1 MAVGRPIGSMVVSL
15 GLDSVKFTD
24 GLKSIQSQFRLAKS
38 EMRANLAE
46 LSSTGTAYEK
56 ASVQVEGLTKIM
68 DVNKRKIE
76 SLRETY
82 RKQVEA
88 HGEYSSSAMRT
99 ASKIN
104 DAVRIQENYR
114 RQLNDAKIAMNEAK
128 RGTDTYKD
136 SLELLKRTTK
146 ADIEMFNAQGKSV
159 KALKTEYRGLQQEI
173 NLNKKI
179 LADEKTKL
187 RELIETKGADAK
199 ETKLQKA
206 TVTELNSTIKQQ
218 RTELNNIRLS
228 MNEAKRGTD
237 SLRTSL
243 ETLQKTTTASITGLQ
258 AQGKTNEANLVKYRS
273 LKEEIQQYNRI
284 LDDEKAKLKELVNA
298 KGADA
303 RETQEQKVKI
313 AELNAK
319 IQQSQA
325 SYDSMNSKYKNMTTA
340 QAQAKD
346 SVHKLASSYKSMGD
360 SVKSAGQKLTGFST
374 IAGIGLAAG
383 LKTSISSLSE
393 FKNTLNE
400 IKNLAETGG
409 ESASEA
415 TRNVARIQ
423 KDATQYSNQYGVS
436 VNKIGDGYKELIK
449 RGYTTE
455 QALGAMKSEL
465 QASVASGDDF
475 QEVVSVSS
483 QVLDSFGMKVN
494 STSGMLKNTKLVTNE
509 IAYAADATS
518 TSFSDL
524 GIGMSYAGASAKT
537 AKVELSETAAAMGI
551 LSNNG
556 LEADKAG
563 TGLRDVLNHLTKGI
577 ANIDSKNS
585 VLAKLGIKK
594 EDLVDAKGNMKSLSD
609 VFEVINS
616 KVKGMKSP
624 EKAAI
629 FNSLFGTTGQQAG
642 IILANN
648 AKELDKLNK
657 KVKEAPKK
665 NYVGALSEK
674 NMKSAQNQMK
684 IFKQSA
690 TNMGMSL
697 AEVLLPPLSKVAASL
712 SKFFQWV
719 SQLPKPIKSTIA
731 GVTLLAIAIGPLL
744 VAVGSMITAIG
755 SIKELITG
763 LSIAKKIKEVISG
776 FSVVGM
782 LTNPITIGIA
792 AVVALGTAFV
802 VAYQKIKP
810 FRDFVNG
817 IGATVKKEFDKVK
830 KVAKD
835 IWTVLSSGNKSKNKA
850 QANMNLSKIFSHEQ
864 IVAINNFGKNL
875 RTAINGIKKTISGA
889 KTITKDIFNLFTSNT
904 GDKKSAKAFN
914 SLNNLLPKGSAQ
926 KIVSTINTIKMAFN
940 GLFALFKGNNAR
952 GENLLNRIFPK
963 SAVTYISTITK
974 IIRTDFNLMKSAI
987 VGVFKSIWSVISP
1000 IFNKIGGG
1008 FKSLI
1013 KGMSS
1018 YFNKYGKNIM
1028 QAFVNIFDFIL
1039 VKVVSKF
1046 TLILTAISVAMKS
1059 IQVVISAALDLV
1071 KNVFSS
1077 VWVSIEHIV
1086 KGVFEVIGGLLKVFA
1101 GIFTGNWQLLWS
1113 GVKDIFKG
1121 IWDSFKGIVGGVINA
1136 VIGILNTGIDGVDWL
1151 ITKFGVKK
1159 IGHIPPVKWAT
1170 GTTRYYPNGLPETQ
1184 LAMVNDGGKR
1194 EAIVYP
1200 NGQVGMFKGMNVTT
1214 ILPKGSH
1221 VINGDDTERLGLA
1234 NYPDMHYYA
1243 KGTISFSSI
1252 WNSVKSGASKL
1263 WDDVS
1268 DGVKLAKNIVAH
1280 PIEALES
1287 AFSGSLKIGKNVQFA
1302 IDTAKGLGSFIIKN
1316 IKNGIVKEIKK
1327 WIDSNEDEGDSNST
1341 SPKPTGSHKH
1351 WMEQAGIPKSWYE
1364 DLNWI
1369 INHESGWRVN
1379 ATNPGSGAY
1388 GIPQS
1393 LPGNKMASAGKDWR
1407 TNPITQL
1414 KWMHSYVKGRY
1425 GNASNAKHFWQTH
1438 NWYANG
1444 GFVTQE
1450 QIAHIAEG
1458 NRPEAIIPLT
1468 NRTRAMQ
1475 ILAQVRDKYGLSAG
1489 NVVLNGN
1496 EQSNND
1502 LSSLE
1507 RKFDTVISLLGQIAG
1522 LSIEQVNALKAMK
1535 PSQSFDKNKFY
1546 QQMYQDQTISDYM
1559 RM

>member
-15 GLDSVKFTD
+15 GLEATKFTD
-24 GLKSIQSQFRLAKS
+24 GLKSIQNQFRLAKS
-38 EMRANLAE
+38 EMRANIAE

-56 ASVQVEGLTKIM
+56 ASVKVDSLTKVM
-68 DVNKRKIE
+68 DVNQRKIE

-82 RKQVEA
+82 QNQVRTQ
-88 HGEYSSSAMRT
+88 GEYSNAAMRT

-104 DAVRIQENYR
+104 DAIRVQENYR
-114 RQLNDAKIAMNEAK
+114 RQLNDAKVA
-128 RGTDTYKD
+128 
-136 SLELLKRTTK
+136 
-146 ADIEMFNAQGKSV
+146 
-159 KALKTEYRGLQQEI
+159 
-173 NLNKKI
+173 
-179 LADEKTKL
+179 
-187 RELIETKGADAK
+187 
-199 ETKLQKA
+199 
-206 TVTELNSTIKQQ
+206 
-218 RTELNNIRLS
+218 

-237 SLRTSL
+237 SLRVSL

-303 RETQEQKVKI
+303 RETQEQKVKV

-325 SYDSMNSKYKNMTTA
+325 SYDGMSSKYKNMTTA

-374 IAGIGLAAG
+374 IAGLGLAAG

-400 IKNLAETGG
+400 IKNLAVTGG
-409 ESASEA
+409 ESVEEA
-415 TRNVARIQ
+415 TRNVSRIQ

-449 RGYTTE
+449 RGYTTN

-475 QEVVSVSS
+475 NDVVNVSS
-483 QVLDSFGMKVN
+483 QVLEAFGMKVN
-494 STSGMLKNTKLVTNE
+494 STSGMLKNTKTVTNE
-509 IAYAADATS
+509 LAYAADLTS
-518 TSFSDL
+518 TGFTDI
-524 GIGMSYAGASAKT
+524 GIGMSYVGSTAKT
-537 AKVELSETAAAMGI
+537 AKIELSETASAMGI

-563 TGLRDVLNHLTKGI
+563 TGLRQVINNLVTGVKD
-577 ANIDSKNS
+577 IDSKNS
-585 VLAKLGIKK
+585 VLGKLGLKK
-594 EDLVDAKGNMKSLSD
+594 KDLVDAQGNLKSLSAI
-609 VFEVINS
+609 FEAING
-616 KVKGMKSP
+616 KMKGKESP
-624 EKAAI
+624 EKASI
-629 FNSLFGTTGQQAG
+629 FKSLFGTTGQQAG
-642 IILANN
+642 IILSQHV
-648 AKELDKLNK
+648 KELDELNK
-657 KVKEAPKK
+657 KVREAPKK

-674 NMKSAQNQMK
+674 NLKSAQNQMK

-690 TNMGMSL
+690 ANMGMSL
-697 AEVLLPPLSKVAASL
+697 SEVLLPPLSKIAASL
-712 SKFFQWV
+712 SKFFQWIG
-719 SQLPKPIKSTIA
+719 QLPKPIKSTIA
-731 GVTLLAIAIGPLL
+731 GITLLAVAIGPLL

-755 SIKELITG
+755 SIKKAMDG
-763 LSIAKKIKEVISG
+763 VKIAS
-776 FSVVGM
+776 M
-782 LTNPITIGIA
+782 LTNPITISIA
-792 AVVALGTAFV
+792 AVVALGAAFTL
-802 VAYQKIKP
+802 AYNKIKP

-817 IGATVKKEFDKVK
+817 IGATVKKEFNKVK
-830 KVAKD
+830 NVAKD
-835 IWTVLSSGNKSKNKA
+835 IWTVLSSGDKSKNKA
-850 QANMNLSKIFSHEQ
+850 QANMNLSKIFSHDQLVE
-864 IVAINNFGKNL
+864 INQFGENL
-875 RTAINGIKKTISGA
+875 RTTINGIKKTISGA

-904 GDKKSAKAFN
+904 GDKKSAKAFD

-926 KIVSTINTIKMAFN
+926 KIVATVNTIKMAFN

-974 IIRTDFNLMKSAI
+974 IIRADFNLMKSAI
-987 VGVFKSIWSVISP
+987 VGVFKSMWSVISP

-1008 FKSLI
+1008 FKTLI

-1018 YFNKYGKNIM
+1018 YFNKYGKSIM
-1028 QAFVNIFDFIL
+1028 KAFVNIFDFIL

-1077 VWVSIEHIV
+1077 VWISIEHIF

-1101 GIFTGNWQLLWS
+1101 GLFTGNWQLLWS

-1121 IWDSFKGIVGGVINA
+1121 IWDSFKGIVGGVINT

-1159 IGHIPPVKWAT
+1159 IGHIPTVKWAT

-1243 KGTISFSSI
+1243 KGTISFGSI
-1252 WNSVKSGASKL
+1252 WNGIKSGASKL

-1268 DGVKLAKNIVAH
+1268 DGIKLAKNIVSH

-1287 AFSGSLKIGKNVQFA
+1287 AFSSSLKIGKSVQFA

-1327 WIDSNEDEGDSNST
+1327 WIGSNEDEGDSNST

-1388 GIPQS
+1388 GLPQS
-1393 LPGNKMASAGKDWR
+1393 LPGNKMASAGKDWK

-1414 KWMHSYVKGRY
+1414 KWMYSYVKGRY

-1522 LSIEQVNALKAMK
+1522 LSVEQVNALKAMK

>member
-15 GLDSVKFTD
+15 GLEAAKFTD
-24 GLKSIQSQFRLAKS
+24 GLKSIQNQFRLAKS
-38 EMRANLAE
+38 EMRANMAE

-56 ASVQVEGLTKIM
+56 ASAKVDSLTKVM
-68 DVNKRKIE
+68 DVNQRKIE

-82 RKQVEA
+82 QQQVKTQ
-88 HGEYSSSAMRT
+88 GEYSNAAMRT

-104 DAVRIQENYR
+104 DAIRVQENYR
-114 RQLNDAKIAMNEAK
+114 RQLNDAKVA
-128 RGTDTYKD
+128 
-136 SLELLKRTTK
+136 
-146 ADIEMFNAQGKSV
+146 
-159 KALKTEYRGLQQEI
+159 
-173 NLNKKI
+173 
-179 LADEKTKL
+179 
-187 RELIETKGADAK
+187 
-199 ETKLQKA
+199 
-206 TVTELNSTIKQQ
+206 
-218 RTELNNIRLS
+218 

-303 RETQEQKVKI
+303 RETQEQKVKV
-313 AELNAK
+313 AELNSK

-346 SVHKLASSYKSMGD
+346 STQKLANQYKSVGN
-360 SVKSAGQKLTGFST
+360 SIKGAGQKLTGFST
-374 IAGIGLAAG
+374 IAGLGLAAG

-483 QVLDSFGMKVN
+483 QVLDSFEMKVN
-494 STSGMLKNTKLVTNE
+494 STSGMMKNTKLVTNE

-524 GIGMSYAGASAKT
+524 GVGMSYAGASAKT

-594 EDLVDAKGNMKSLSD
+594 EDLVDAQGNMRSLSD

-674 NMKSAQNQMK
+674 NLKSAQNQMK

-690 TNMGMSL
+690 ANMGMSL

-719 SQLPKPIKSTIA
+719 AQLPKPIKSTIV
-731 GVTLLAIAIGPLL
+731 GVTLLAVAIGPLL
-744 VAVGSMITAIG
+744 VALGSMITAIG
-755 SIKELITG
+755 SIKELMTG
-763 LSIAKKIKEVISG
+763 LSIAKKIKKAMSG
-776 FSVVGM
+776 FSIVGM

-830 KVAKD
+830 NVAKD

-864 IVAINNFGKNL
+864 IVAIKNFGKNL

-889 KTITKDIFNLFTSNT
+889 KTITKDIFNLFTSST

-963 SAVTYISTITK
+963 SAVAYISTITK

-1077 VWVSIEHIV
+1077 VWISIENV
-1086 KGVFEVIGGLLKVFA
+1086 LKNVFQIIGGLLEIFA
-1101 GIFTGNWQLLWS
+1101 GIFTGNWKLFWQ
-1113 GVKDIFKG
+1113 GVKDTFFG
-1121 IWDSFKGIVGGVINA
+1121 IIKTFVSAFGGVINTI
-1136 VIGILNTGIDGVDWL
+1136 IGIANTGIDGINWL

-1159 IGHIPPVKWAT
+1159 IGHIPSVKWAT

-1243 KGTISFSSI
+1243 KGTISFGSI
-1252 WNSVKSGASKL
+1252 WNGIKSGASKL

-1268 DGVKLAKNIVAH
+1268 DGVKLAKNIVSH

-1287 AFSGSLKIGKNVQFA
+1287 AFSGSLKIGKSVQFA
-1302 IDTAKGLGSFIIKN
+1302 INTAKGLGSFIIKN

-1414 KWMHSYVKGRY
+1414 KWMYSYVKGRY

-1489 NVVLNGN
+1489 NVVLSGGKQDNT
-1496 EQSNND
+1496 D

-1522 LSIEQVNALKAMK
+1522 LSAEQVNALKAMK
-1535 PSQSFDKNKFY
+1535 PSQNFDKNKFY
-1546 QQMYQDQTISDYM
+1546 QDMFRDQTISNYM
-1559 RM
+1559 NM

>member
-15 GLDSVKFTD
+15 GLEAAKFTD
-24 GLKSIQSQFRLAKS
+24 GLKSIQNQFRLAKS
-38 EMRANLAE
+38 EMRANMAE

-56 ASVQVEGLTKIM
+56 ASAKVDSLTKVM
-68 DVNKRKIE
+68 DVNQRKIE

-82 RKQVEA
+82 QQQVKTQ
-88 HGEYSSSAMRT
+88 GEYSNAAMRT

-104 DAVRIQENYR
+104 DAIRVQENYR
-114 RQLNDAKIAMNEAK
+114 RQLNDAKVA
-128 RGTDTYKD
+128 
-136 SLELLKRTTK
+136 
-146 ADIEMFNAQGKSV
+146 
-159 KALKTEYRGLQQEI
+159 
-173 NLNKKI
+173 
-179 LADEKTKL
+179 
-187 RELIETKGADAK
+187 
-199 ETKLQKA
+199 
-206 TVTELNSTIKQQ
+206 
-218 RTELNNIRLS
+218 

-243 ETLQKTTTASITGLQ
+243 ETLQKTTTANITGLQ

-284 LDDEKAKLKELVNA
+284 LDDEKAKLKELVNV

-303 RETQEQKVKI
+303 RETQEQKVKV

-325 SYDSMNSKYKNMTTA
+325 SYDSMNSKYKNMTTS
-340 QAQAKD
+340 QAVAKD
-346 SVHKLASSYKSMGD
+346 SAEKLANQYKSVGN
-360 SVKSAGQKLTGFST
+360 SVKDAGQKLTGFST
-374 IAGIGLAAG
+374 IAGLGLAAG

-400 IKNLAETGG
+400 IKNLAVTGG
-409 ESASEA
+409 ESVEEA
-415 TRNVARIQ
+415 TRNVSRIQ

-449 RGYTTE
+449 RGYTTN

-475 QEVVSVSS
+475 NDVVNVSS
-483 QVLDSFGMKVN
+483 QVLEAFGMKVN
-494 STSGMLKNTKLVTNE
+494 STSGMLKNTKTVTNE
-509 IAYAADATS
+509 LAYAADLTS
-518 TSFSDL
+518 TGFTDI
-524 GIGMSYAGASAKT
+524 GIGMSYVGSTAKT
-537 AKVELSETAAAMGI
+537 AKIELSETASAMGI

-563 TGLRDVLNHLTKGI
+563 TGLRQVINNLVTGVK
-577 ANIDSKNS
+577 NIDSKNS
-585 VLAKLGIKK
+585 VLGKLGLKK
-594 EDLVDAKGNMKSLSD
+594 EDLVDAQGNMKSLSAI
-609 VFEVINS
+609 FEAINS
-616 KVKGMKSP
+616 KMKGKESP
-624 EKAAI
+624 EKASI
-629 FNSLFGTTGQQAG
+629 FKSLFGTTGQQAG
-642 IILANN
+642 IILSQHV
-648 AKELDKLNK
+648 KELDELNK
-657 KVKEAPKK
+657 KVKEAPKN
-665 NYVGALSEK
+665 NYVGALSAK
-674 NMKSAQNQMK
+674 NLQSAQNQMK

-719 SQLPKPIKSTIA
+719 AQLPKPIKSTIV
-731 GVTLLAIAIGPLL
+731 GVTLFAVAIGPLL
-744 VAVGSMITAIG
+744 VALGSMITAIG
-755 SIKELITG
+755 TIKKVMTG
-763 LSIAKKIKEVISG
+763 LSIVRKIKDIANSFKLLTILNPTTLGIGAVI
-776 FSVVGM
+776 
-782 LTNPITIGIA
+782 
-792 AVVALGTAFV
+792 ALGAAFV
-802 VAYQKIKP
+802 LAYQKIKP
-810 FRDFVNG
+810 FREFING
-817 IGATVKKEFDKVK
+817 IGKGIIKSLKPVISMVGTIGNSLKKLFNAMKSYFSENGLSFLQAFANVFKV
-830 KVAKD
+830 VA
-835 IWTVLSSGNKSKNKA
+835 ISIGASMSGIIVTIRVALNLIKN
-850 QANMNLSKIFSHEQ
+850 IFSTTWGSIEQ
-864 IVAINNFGKNL
+864 IVG
-875 RTAINGIKKTISGA
+875 
-889 KTITKDIFNLFTSNT
+889 
-904 GDKKSAKAFN
+904 
-914 SLNNLLPKGSAQ
+914 
-926 KIVSTINTIKMAFN
+926 
-940 GLFALFKGNNAR
+940 
-952 GENLLNRIFPK
+952 
-963 SAVTYISTITK
+963 
-974 IIRTDFNLMKSAI
+974 
-987 VGVFKSIWSVISP
+987 GVF
-1000 IFNKIGGG
+1000 
-1008 FKSLI
+1008 
-1013 KGMSS
+1013 
-1018 YFNKYGKNIM
+1018 
-1028 QAFVNIFDFIL
+1028 
-1039 VKVVSKF
+1039 
-1046 TLILTAISVAMKS
+1046 TA
-1059 IQVVISAALDLV
+1059 
-1071 KNVFSS
+1071 
-1077 VWVSIEHIV
+1077 
-1086 KGVFEVIGGLLKVFA
+1086 IGGLLKVFA
-1101 GIFTGNWQLLWS
+1101 GLFTGNWQLLWS
-1113 GVKDIFKG
+1113 GVKDIFSG
-1121 IWDSFKGIVGGVINA
+1121 IWDSFKGIVGGVIN
-1136 VIGILNTGIDGVDWL
+1136 VIIGIVNSGIDGINWL
-1151 ITKFGVKK
+1151 LDKFGAKQVRKLS
-1159 IGHIPPVKWAT
+1159 PVKWAT

-1243 KGTISFSSI
+1243 KGTISFGSI
-1252 WNSVKSGASKL
+1252 WNGIKSGASKL

-1280 PIEALES
+1280 PIKALES
-1287 AFSGSLKIGKNVQFA
+1287 AFSGSLKIGKSVQFA

-1414 KWMHSYVKGRY
+1414 KWMYSYVKGRY

-1489 NVVLNGN
+1489 NVVLSGDKQDNT
-1496 EQSNND
+1496 D

-1522 LSIEQVNALKAMK
+1522 LSAEQVNALKAMK
-1535 PSQSFDKNKFY
+1535 PSPNFDKKKFY
-1546 QQMYQDQTISDYM
+1546 QDMFRDQTISNYM
-1559 RM
+1559 NM

>member
-1 MAVGRPIGSMVVSL
+1 MAVGRPLGSMVVSL

-24 GLKSIQSQFRLAKS
+24 GLKSIQNQFRLAKS
-38 EMRANLAE
+38 EMRANMAE

-56 ASVQVEGLTKIM
+56 ASAKVEGLTKIM

-82 RKQVEA
+82 QKQVEM
-88 HGEYSSSAMRT
+88 HGEYSTSAMRT

-104 DAVRIQENYR
+104 DAIRIQENYR
-114 RQLNDAKIAMNEAK
+114 RQLNDAKVA
-128 RGTDTYKD
+128 
-136 SLELLKRTTK
+136 
-146 ADIEMFNAQGKSV
+146 
-159 KALKTEYRGLQQEI
+159 
-173 NLNKKI
+173 
-179 LADEKTKL
+179 
-187 RELIETKGADAK
+187 
-199 ETKLQKA
+199 
-206 TVTELNSTIKQQ
+206 
-218 RTELNNIRLS
+218 

-303 RETQEQKVKI
+303 RETQEQKVKV

-325 SYDSMNSKYKNMTTA
+325 EY
-340 QAQAKD
+340 
-346 SVHKLASSYKSMGD
+346 
-360 SVKSAGQKLTGFST
+360 
-374 IAGIGLAAG
+374 
-383 LKTSISSLSE
+383 
-393 FKNTLNE
+393 
-400 IKNLAETGG
+400 
-409 ESASEA
+409 
-415 TRNVARIQ
+415 
-423 KDATQYSNQYGVS
+423 
-436 VNKIGDGYKELIK
+436 
-449 RGYTTE
+449 
-455 QALGAMKSEL
+455 
-465 QASVASGDDF
+465 
-475 QEVVSVSS
+475 
-483 QVLDSFGMKVN
+483 
-494 STSGMLKNTKLVTNE
+494 
-509 IAYAADATS
+509 
-518 TSFSDL
+518 
-524 GIGMSYAGASAKT
+524 
-537 AKVELSETAAAMGI
+537 
-551 LSNNG
+551 
-556 LEADKAG
+556 
-563 TGLRDVLNHLTKGI
+563 
-577 ANIDSKNS
+577 
-585 VLAKLGIKK
+585 
-594 EDLVDAKGNMKSLSD
+594 
-609 VFEVINS
+609 
-616 KVKGMKSP
+616 
-624 EKAAI
+624 
-629 FNSLFGTTGQQAG
+629 
-642 IILANN
+642 
-648 AKELDKLNK
+648 DKLNK
-657 KVKEAPKK
+657 TYK
-665 NYVGALSEK
+665 NVSTSGAILRDHMDKLKQSMQSIGRNMTQYITVPVVGAFTMSA
-674 NMKSAQNQMK
+674 KSAMDFEYQLQDIRKEVEAQSGSLKETDKIMKEMSSDVLKWSKQYGVGTKEINEGLFTLISNGYSARVALGMMPELLKTMTANGDKTGKTIELTSSLMEQFGLNTGSTNSQIRSGNSLMNQMTEITHK
-684 IFKQSA
+684 TALNLDDLGTISA
-690 TNMGMSL
+690 NAGAALHGMHINTADFL
-697 AEVLLPPLSKVAASL
+697 TVAGKLRSAGIDAS
-712 SKFFQWV
+712 S
-719 SQLPKPIKSTIA
+719 
-731 GVTLLAIAIGPLL
+731 
-744 VAVGSMITAIG
+744 VG
-755 SIKELITG
+755 TG
-763 LSIAKKIKEVISG
+763 LSSMLTRIATGTGAAAADLKKYNIAVYDSHHNMRSMLDIVGDMKKAYSGMNDEERQKFLYDVMGQENMKVGSTLMNAHISDYRKLSKEVSNSNG
-776 FSVVGM
+776 VVDKYNKTMRNTSEFSVQEFKSSLNSLSISLGQKLLPT
-782 LTNPITIGIA
+782 LTPVIKGLTSMVNRFAKLPSPVKNSILVLTGLAAILGPMTIGIA
-792 AVVALGTAFV
+792 ALITSIGKIKSVMTGLSIVKKIKDIANSFKLLTILNPTTLGIGAVIALGAAFV
-802 VAYQKIKP
+802 LAYKKIKP
-810 FRDFVNG
+810 FREFING
-817 IGATVKKEFDKVK
+817 IGRGIIKSLKPVINMVGTIGNSFKKLYN
-830 KVAKD
+830 AM
-835 IWTVLSSGNKSKNKA
+835 KNY
-850 QANMNLSKIFSHEQ
+850 FSE
-864 IVAINNFGKNL
+864 
-875 RTAINGIKKTISGA
+875 
-889 KTITKDIFNLFTSNT
+889 
-904 GDKKSAKAFN
+904 
-914 SLNNLLPKGSAQ
+914 
-926 KIVSTINTIKMAFN
+926 N
-940 GLFALFKGNNAR
+940 GLSFLQAFAN
-952 GENLLNRIFPK
+952 
-963 SAVTYISTITK
+963 
-974 IIRTDFNLMKSAI
+974 
-987 VGVFKSIWSVISP
+987 VFKVVAVVI
-1000 IFNKIGGG
+1000 
-1008 FKSLI
+1008 
-1013 KGMSS
+1013 
-1018 YFNKYGKNIM
+1018 
-1028 QAFVNIFDFIL
+1028 A
-1039 VKVVSKF
+1039 
-1046 TLILTAISVAMKS
+1046 VAMRDIILK
-1059 IQVVISAALDLV
+1059 VTVALTLV
-1071 KNVFSS
+1071 KNIFSTT
-1077 VWVSIEHIV
+1077 WGSIEQLV
-1086 KGVFEVIGGLLKVFA
+1086 GGVFEVIGGLLKVFA
-1101 GIFTGNWQLLWS
+1101 GLFTGNWQLLWS
-1113 GVKDIFKG
+1113 GVKDIFSG
-1121 IWDSFKGIVGGVINA
+1121 IWNSFKGIVGGVINII
-1136 VIGILNTGIDGVDWL
+1136 IGIVNSGIDGINWL
-1151 ITKFGVKK
+1151 LDKFGAKQVKK
-1159 IGHIPPVKWAT
+1159 LSPVKWAT

-1243 KGTISFSSI
+1243 KGTISFGSI
-1252 WNSVKSGASKL
+1252 WNGIKSGASKL

-1287 AFSGSLKIGKNVQFA
+1287 AFSGSLKIGKSVQFA

-1388 GIPQS
+1388 GLPQS

-1414 KWMHSYVKGRY
+1414 KWMYSYVKGRY

-1546 QQMYQDQTISDYM
+1546 QQMYKDQTISNYM
-1559 RM
+1559 NM

>member
-15 GLDSVKFTD
+15 GLEAAKFTD
-24 GLKSIQSQFRLAKS
+24 GLKSIQNQFRLAKS

-56 ASVQVEGLTKIM
+56 ASAKVDSLTKVM
-68 DVNKRKIE
+68 DVNQRKIE

-82 RKQVEA
+82 QQQVKTQ
-88 HGEYSSSAMRT
+88 GEYSNAAMRT

-104 DAVRIQENYR
+104 DAIRVQENYR
-114 RQLNDAKIAMNEAK
+114 RQLNDAKVA
-128 RGTDTYKD
+128 
-136 SLELLKRTTK
+136 
-146 ADIEMFNAQGKSV
+146 
-159 KALKTEYRGLQQEI
+159 
-173 NLNKKI
+173 
-179 LADEKTKL
+179 
-187 RELIETKGADAK
+187 
-199 ETKLQKA
+199 
-206 TVTELNSTIKQQ
+206 
-218 RTELNNIRLS
+218 

-284 LDDEKAKLKELVNA
+284 LDDEKAKLKELVNT

-303 RETQEQKVKI
+303 RETQEQKVKV

-325 SYDSMNSKYKNMTTA
+325 SYDSMNSKYKNMSTA

-346 SVHKLASSYKSMGD
+346 SVNKLASSYKSMGN

-374 IAGIGLAAG
+374 VVGIGLVAG

-436 VNKIGDGYKELIK
+436 VNKISDGYKELIK

-494 STSGMLKNTKLVTNE
+494 STSGMMKNTKLVTNE

-697 AEVLLPPLSKVAASL
+697 AEVLLPPLSKVAAAL

-719 SQLPKPIKSTIA
+719 AQLPKPIKSTIV
-731 GVTLLAIAIGPLL
+731 GVTLFAVAIGPLL
-744 VAVGSMITAIG
+744 VALGSMITAIG
-755 SIKELITG
+755 TIKKVMTG
-763 LSIAKKIKEVISG
+763 LSIVKKIKDIANSFKLLTILNPTTLGIGAVI
-776 FSVVGM
+776 
-782 LTNPITIGIA
+782 
-792 AVVALGTAFV
+792 ALGTAFV
-802 VAYQKIKP
+802 LAYQKIKP
-810 FRDFVNG
+810 FREFING
-817 IGATVKKEFDKVK
+817 IGKGIIKSLKPVISMVGTIGNSLKKLFNAMKSYFSENGLSFLKAFANVFKV
-830 KVAKD
+830 VA
-835 IWTVLSSGNKSKNKA
+835 ISIGASMSGIIVTIRVALNLIKN
-850 QANMNLSKIFSHEQ
+850 IFSTTWGSIEQ
-864 IVAINNFGKNL
+864 IVG
-875 RTAINGIKKTISGA
+875 
-889 KTITKDIFNLFTSNT
+889 
-904 GDKKSAKAFN
+904 
-914 SLNNLLPKGSAQ
+914 
-926 KIVSTINTIKMAFN
+926 
-940 GLFALFKGNNAR
+940 
-952 GENLLNRIFPK
+952 
-963 SAVTYISTITK
+963 
-974 IIRTDFNLMKSAI
+974 
-987 VGVFKSIWSVISP
+987 GVF
-1000 IFNKIGGG
+1000 
-1008 FKSLI
+1008 
-1013 KGMSS
+1013 
-1018 YFNKYGKNIM
+1018 
-1028 QAFVNIFDFIL
+1028 
-1039 VKVVSKF
+1039 
-1046 TLILTAISVAMKS
+1046 TA
-1059 IQVVISAALDLV
+1059 
-1071 KNVFSS
+1071 
-1077 VWVSIEHIV
+1077 
-1086 KGVFEVIGGLLKVFA
+1086 IGGLLKVFA
-1101 GIFTGNWQLLWS
+1101 GLFTGNWQLLWS
-1113 GVKDIFKG
+1113 GVKDIFSG
-1121 IWDSFKGIVGGVINA
+1121 IWNSFKGIVGGVIN
-1136 VIGILNTGIDGVDWL
+1136 VIIGIVNSGIDGINWL
-1151 ITKFGVKK
+1151 LDKFGAKQVKK
-1159 IGHIPPVKWAT
+1159 LSPVKWAT

-1243 KGTISFSSI
+1243 KGTISFGSI
-1252 WNSVKSGASKL
+1252 WNGIKSGASKL

-1268 DGVKLAKNIVAH
+1268 DGVKLAKNIVSH

-1287 AFSGSLKIGKNVQFA
+1287 AFSGSLKIGKSVQFA

-1388 GIPQS
+1388 GLPQS

-1414 KWMHSYVKGRY
+1414 KWMYSYVKGRY
-1425 GNASNAKHFWQTH
+1425 GNAANAKHFWQTH

-1489 NVVLNGN
+1489 NVVLSGGKQDNT
-1496 EQSNND
+1496 D

-1522 LSIEQVNALKAMK
+1522 LSAEQVNTLKAMK
-1535 PSQSFDKNKFY
+1535 PSQNFDKNKFY
-1546 QQMYQDQTISDYM
+1546 QDMFRDQTISNYM
-1559 RM
+1559 NM

>member
-15 GLDSVKFTD
+15 GLEAAKFTD
-24 GLKSIQSQFRLAKS
+24 GLKSIQNQFRLAKS
-38 EMRANLAE
+38 EMRANIAE

-56 ASVQVEGLTKIM
+56 ASVKVDSLTEVM

-82 RKQVEA
+82 QNQVRTQ
-88 HGEYSSSAMRT
+88 GEYSNAAMRT

-104 DAVRIQENYR
+104 DAIRVQENYR
-114 RQLNDAKIAMNEAK
+114 RQLNDAKVA
-128 RGTDTYKD
+128 
-136 SLELLKRTTK
+136 
-146 ADIEMFNAQGKSV
+146 
-159 KALKTEYRGLQQEI
+159 
-173 NLNKKI
+173 
-179 LADEKTKL
+179 
-187 RELIETKGADAK
+187 
-199 ETKLQKA
+199 
-206 TVTELNSTIKQQ
+206 
-218 RTELNNIRLS
+218 

-237 SLRTSL
+237 SLRVSL

-284 LDDEKAKLKELVNA
+284 LDDEKAKLKELINA

-303 RETQEQKVKI
+303 RETQEQKVKV

-319 IQQSQA
+319 IQQSQ
-325 SYDSMNSKYKNMTTA
+325 
-340 QAQAKD
+340 
-346 SVHKLASSYKSMGD
+346 
-360 SVKSAGQKLTGFST
+360 
-374 IAGIGLAAG
+374 
-383 LKTSISSLSE
+383 
-393 FKNTLNE
+393 
-400 IKNLAETGG
+400 
-409 ESASEA
+409 
-415 TRNVARIQ
+415 
-423 KDATQYSNQYGVS
+423 
-436 VNKIGDGYKELIK
+436 
-449 RGYTTE
+449 
-455 QALGAMKSEL
+455 
-465 QASVASGDDF
+465 
-475 QEVVSVSS
+475 
-483 QVLDSFGMKVN
+483 
-494 STSGMLKNTKLVTNE
+494 
-509 IAYAADATS
+509 
-518 TSFSDL
+518 
-524 GIGMSYAGASAKT
+524 
-537 AKVELSETAAAMGI
+537 VEY
-551 LSNNG
+551 
-556 LEADKAG
+556 
-563 TGLRDVLNHLTKGI
+563 
-577 ANIDSKNS
+577 
-585 VLAKLGIKK
+585 
-594 EDLVDAKGNMKSLSD
+594 
-609 VFEVINS
+609 
-616 KVKGMKSP
+616 
-624 EKAAI
+624 
-629 FNSLFGTTGQQAG
+629 
-642 IILANN
+642 
-648 AKELDKLNK
+648 DKLNK
-657 KVKEAPKK
+657 TYK
-665 NYVGALSEK
+665 NVSTSGAILRDHMDKLKQSMQSIGRNMTQYITVPVVGAFTMSAKSAMDFEYQLQDIRKEVEAQSGSLKETDKIMKEMSSDVLKWSKQYGVGTKEINEGLFTLISNGYSARVALGMMPELLKTMTANGDKTGKTIELTSSLMEQFGLNTGSTNSQIRSGNSLMNQMTEITHKTALNLDDLGTISANAGAALHGMHINTADFLTVAGKLRSAGIDASSVGTGLSSMLTRITTGTGAAAADLKKYNIAVYDSHHNMRSMLDIVGDMKKAYSGMNDEERQK
-674 NMKSAQNQMK
+674 FLYDVMGQENMKVGSTLMNAHISDYRKLSKEVSNSNGVVDKYNKTMRNTSEFSVQE
-684 IFKQSA
+684 FKS
-690 TNMGMSL
+690 SL
-697 AEVLLPPLSKVAASL
+697 NSLSISLGQKLLPTLTPVIKGLTSMVNRFAKLPSPVKNSILVLTGLAAIL
-712 SKFFQWV
+712 G
-719 SQLPKPIKSTIA
+719 PMTI
-731 GVTLLAIAIGPLL
+731 GIAALITSIGKIRD
-744 VAVGSMITAIG
+744 VM
-755 SIKELITG
+755 TG

-782 LTNPITIGIA
+782 LTNPITIAIA

-817 IGATVKKEFDKVK
+817 IGTAVKKEFDKVK
-830 KVAKD
+830 NV
-835 IWTVLSSGNKSKNKA
+835 
-850 QANMNLSKIFSHEQ
+850 
-864 IVAINNFGKNL
+864 
-875 RTAINGIKKTISGA
+875 
-889 KTITKDIFNLFTSNT
+889 TKDIFNLFTSTT
-904 GDKKSAKAFN
+904 GDKKSAKAFD

-926 KIVSTINTIKMAFN
+926 KIVATVNTIKMAFN

-974 IIRTDFNLMKSAI
+974 IIRADFNLMKSAI
-987 VGVFKSIWSVISP
+987 VGVFKSMWSVTSP
-1000 IFNKIGGG
+1000 IFNKIGGE
-1008 FKSLI
+1008 FKTLI

-1018 YFNKYGKNIM
+1018 YFNKYGKSIM

-1046 TLILTAISVAMKS
+1046 TLILSAISVAMKS
-1059 IQVVISAALDLV
+1059 IQVVISVALDLV

-1077 VWVSIEHIV
+1077 VWISIENII
-1086 KGVFEVIGGLLKVFA
+1086 KNVFQIIGGLLEIFA
-1101 GIFTGNWQLLWS
+1101 GIFTGNWKLLWQ
-1113 GVKDIFKG
+1113 GVKDTFSGIIKTFVSIF
-1121 IWDSFKGIVGGVINA
+1121 GGVVNTI
-1136 VIGILNTGIDGVDWL
+1136 IGIANTGIDGINWL

-1159 IGHIPPVKWAT
+1159 IGHISPVKWAT

-1243 KGTISFSSI
+1243 KGTISFGSI

-1263 WDDVS
+1263 WDDIS

-1287 AFSGSLKIGKNVQFA
+1287 AFSGSLKIGKSVQFA

-1316 IKNGIVKEIKK
+1316 IKNGVVKGIKK
-1327 WIDSNEDEGDSNST
+1327 WIDSNEDEGNSNST

-1351 WMEQAGIPKSWYE
+1351 WMKQAGIPKSWYE

-1379 ATNPGSGAY
+1379 ATNPSSGAY
-1388 GIPQS
+1388 GLGQA
-1393 LPGNKMASAGKDWR
+1393 LPASKMASAGKDWK
-1407 TNPITQL
+1407 TNAITQL
-1414 KWMHSYVKGRY
+1414 KWVKSYIKGRY
-1425 GNASNAKHFWQTH
+1425 GNAANAKRFWQAH

-1444 GFVTQE
+1444 GFVTQK

-1489 NVVLNGN
+1489 NVVLSGGKQDNT
-1496 EQSNND
+1496 D

-1522 LSIEQVNALKAMK
+1522 LSAEQVNALKAMK

-1546 QQMYQDQTISDYM
+1546 QDMFRDQTISNYM
-1559 RM
+1559 NM

>member
-15 GLDSVKFTD
+15 GLEAAKFTD
-24 GLKSIQSQFRLAKS
+24 GLKSIQNQFRLAKS
-38 EMRANLAE
+38 EMRANIAE

-56 ASVQVEGLTKIM
+56 ASVKVDSLTKVM
-68 DVNKRKIE
+68 DVNQRKIE

-82 RKQVEA
+82 QNQVRTQ
-88 HGEYSSSAMRT
+88 GEYSNAAMRT

-104 DAVRIQENYR
+104 DAIRVQENYR
-114 RQLNDAKIAMNEAK
+114 RQLNDAKVA
-128 RGTDTYKD
+128 
-136 SLELLKRTTK
+136 
-146 ADIEMFNAQGKSV
+146 
-159 KALKTEYRGLQQEI
+159 
-173 NLNKKI
+173 
-179 LADEKTKL
+179 
-187 RELIETKGADAK
+187 
-199 ETKLQKA
+199 
-206 TVTELNSTIKQQ
+206 
-218 RTELNNIRLS
+218 

-237 SLRTSL
+237 SLRVSL

-284 LDDEKAKLKELVNA
+284 LDDEKAKLKELINA

-319 IQQSQA
+319 IQQSQ
-325 SYDSMNSKYKNMTTA
+325 
-340 QAQAKD
+340 
-346 SVHKLASSYKSMGD
+346 
-360 SVKSAGQKLTGFST
+360 
-374 IAGIGLAAG
+374 
-383 LKTSISSLSE
+383 
-393 FKNTLNE
+393 
-400 IKNLAETGG
+400 
-409 ESASEA
+409 
-415 TRNVARIQ
+415 
-423 KDATQYSNQYGVS
+423 
-436 VNKIGDGYKELIK
+436 
-449 RGYTTE
+449 
-455 QALGAMKSEL
+455 
-465 QASVASGDDF
+465 
-475 QEVVSVSS
+475 
-483 QVLDSFGMKVN
+483 
-494 STSGMLKNTKLVTNE
+494 
-509 IAYAADATS
+509 
-518 TSFSDL
+518 
-524 GIGMSYAGASAKT
+524 
-537 AKVELSETAAAMGI
+537 VEY
-551 LSNNG
+551 
-556 LEADKAG
+556 
-563 TGLRDVLNHLTKGI
+563 
-577 ANIDSKNS
+577 
-585 VLAKLGIKK
+585 
-594 EDLVDAKGNMKSLSD
+594 
-609 VFEVINS
+609 
-616 KVKGMKSP
+616 
-624 EKAAI
+624 
-629 FNSLFGTTGQQAG
+629 
-642 IILANN
+642 
-648 AKELDKLNK
+648 DKLNK
-657 KVKEAPKK
+657 TYK
-665 NYVGALSEK
+665 NVSTSGAILRDHMDKLKQSMQSIGRNMTQYITVPVVGAFTMSAKSAMDFEYQLQDIRKEVEAQSGSLKETDKIMKEMSSDVLKWSKQYGVGTKEINEGLFTLISNGYSARVALGMMPELLKTMTANGDKTGKTIELTSSLMEQFGLNTGSTNSQIRSGNSLMNQMTEITHKTALNLDDLGTISANAGAALHGMHINTADFLTVAGKLRSAGIDASSVGTGLSSMLTRIATGTGAAAADLKKYNIAVYDSHHNMRSMLDIVGDMKKAYSGMNDEERQK
-674 NMKSAQNQMK
+674 FLYDVMGQENMKVGSTLMNAHISDYRKLSKEVSNSNGVVDKYNKTMRNTSEFSVQE
-684 IFKQSA
+684 FKS
-690 TNMGMSL
+690 SL
-697 AEVLLPPLSKVAASL
+697 NSLSISLGQKLLPTLTPVIKGLTSMVNRFAKLPSPVKNSILVLTGLAAIL
-712 SKFFQWV
+712 G
-719 SQLPKPIKSTIA
+719 PMTI
-731 GVTLLAIAIGPLL
+731 GIAALITSIGKIRDVL
-744 VAVGSMITAIG
+744 
-755 SIKELITG
+755 TG

-810 FRDFVNG
+810 FRDFING

-830 KVAKD
+830 NV
-835 IWTVLSSGNKSKNKA
+835 
-850 QANMNLSKIFSHEQ
+850 
-864 IVAINNFGKNL
+864 
-875 RTAINGIKKTISGA
+875 
-889 KTITKDIFNLFTSNT
+889 TKDIFNLFTSNT

-926 KIVSTINTIKMAFN
+926 KIVATVNTIKMAFN

-987 VGVFKSIWSVISP
+987 VGVFKSMWSVISP

-1008 FKSLI
+1008 FKTLI

-1018 YFNKYGKNIM
+1018 YFNKYGKSIM
-1028 QAFVNIFDFIL
+1028 KAFVNVFDFIL

-1071 KNVFSS
+1071 KNVFNS
-1077 VWVSIEHIV
+1077 VWISIEHIV

-1121 IWDSFKGIVGGVINA
+1121 ILDSFKGIVGGVINA

-1221 VINGDDTERLGLA
+1221 VINGDDTERLGLV

-1243 KGTISFSSI
+1243 KGTISFGSI
-1252 WNSVKSGASKL
+1252 WNGIKSGASKL

-1280 PIEALES
+1280 PIKALES
-1287 AFSGSLKIGKNVQFA
+1287 AFSSSLKIGKSVQFA

-1414 KWMHSYVKGRY
+1414 KWMYSYVKGRY

-1489 NVVLNGN
+1489 NVVLSGGKQDNT
-1496 EQSNND
+1496 D

-1522 LSIEQVNALKAMK
+1522 LSAEQVNALKAMK
-1535 PSQSFDKNKFY
+1535 PSQNFDKNKFY
-1546 QQMYQDQTISDYM
+1546 QDMFRDQTISNYM
-1559 RM
+1559 NM

>member
-15 GLDSVKFTD
+15 GLEAAKFTD
-24 GLKSIQSQFRLAKS
+24 GLKSIQNQFRLAKS
-38 EMRANLAE
+38 EMRANIAE

-56 ASVQVEGLTKIM
+56 ASVKVDNLTEVM

-82 RKQVEA
+82 QNQVRTQ
-88 HGEYSSSAMRT
+88 GEYSNAAMRT

-104 DAVRIQENYR
+104 DAIRVQENYR
-114 RQLNDAKIAMNEAK
+114 RQLNDAKVA
-128 RGTDTYKD
+128 
-136 SLELLKRTTK
+136 
-146 ADIEMFNAQGKSV
+146 
-159 KALKTEYRGLQQEI
+159 
-173 NLNKKI
+173 
-179 LADEKTKL
+179 
-187 RELIETKGADAK
+187 
-199 ETKLQKA
+199 
-206 TVTELNSTIKQQ
+206 
-218 RTELNNIRLS
+218 

-237 SLRTSL
+237 SLRVSL

-284 LDDEKAKLKELVNA
+284 LDDEKAKLKELINA

-303 RETQEQKVKI
+303 RETQEQKVKV

-319 IQQSQA
+319 IQQSQ
-325 SYDSMNSKYKNMTTA
+325 
-340 QAQAKD
+340 
-346 SVHKLASSYKSMGD
+346 
-360 SVKSAGQKLTGFST
+360 
-374 IAGIGLAAG
+374 
-383 LKTSISSLSE
+383 
-393 FKNTLNE
+393 
-400 IKNLAETGG
+400 
-409 ESASEA
+409 
-415 TRNVARIQ
+415 
-423 KDATQYSNQYGVS
+423 
-436 VNKIGDGYKELIK
+436 
-449 RGYTTE
+449 
-455 QALGAMKSEL
+455 
-465 QASVASGDDF
+465 
-475 QEVVSVSS
+475 
-483 QVLDSFGMKVN
+483 
-494 STSGMLKNTKLVTNE
+494 
-509 IAYAADATS
+509 
-518 TSFSDL
+518 
-524 GIGMSYAGASAKT
+524 
-537 AKVELSETAAAMGI
+537 VEY
-551 LSNNG
+551 
-556 LEADKAG
+556 
-563 TGLRDVLNHLTKGI
+563 
-577 ANIDSKNS
+577 
-585 VLAKLGIKK
+585 
-594 EDLVDAKGNMKSLSD
+594 
-609 VFEVINS
+609 
-616 KVKGMKSP
+616 
-624 EKAAI
+624 
-629 FNSLFGTTGQQAG
+629 
-642 IILANN
+642 
-648 AKELDKLNK
+648 DKLNK
-657 KVKEAPKK
+657 TYK
-665 NYVGALSEK
+665 NVSTSGAILRDHMDKLKQSMQSIGRNMTQYITVPVVGAFTMSAKSAMDFEYQLQDIRKEVEAQSGSLKETDKIMKEMSSDVLKWSKQYGVGTKEINEGLFTLISNGYSARVALGMMPELLKTMTANGDKTGKTIELTSSLMEQFGLNTGSTNSQIRSGNSLMNQMTEITHKTALNLDDLGTISANAGAALHGMHINTADFLTVAGKLRSAGIDASSVGTGLSSMLTRITTGTGAAAADLKKYNIAVYDSHHNMRSMLDIVGDMKKAYSGMNDEERQK
-674 NMKSAQNQMK
+674 FLYDVMGQENMKVGSTLMNAHISDYRKLSKEVSNSNGVVDKYNKTMRNTSEFSVQE
-684 IFKQSA
+684 FKS
-690 TNMGMSL
+690 SL
-697 AEVLLPPLSKVAASL
+697 NSLSISLGQKLLPTLTPVIKGLTSMVNRFAKLPSPVKNSILVLTGLAAIL
-712 SKFFQWV
+712 G
-719 SQLPKPIKSTIA
+719 PMTI
-731 GVTLLAIAIGPLL
+731 GIAALITSIGKIRD
-744 VAVGSMITAIG
+744 VM
-755 SIKELITG
+755 TG

-776 FSVVGM
+776 FSVMGM
-782 LTNPITIGIA
+782 LTNPITIAIA

-817 IGATVKKEFDKVK
+817 IGTAVKKEFDKVK
-830 KVAKD
+830 NV
-835 IWTVLSSGNKSKNKA
+835 
-850 QANMNLSKIFSHEQ
+850 
-864 IVAINNFGKNL
+864 
-875 RTAINGIKKTISGA
+875 
-889 KTITKDIFNLFTSNT
+889 TKDIFNLFTSTT
-904 GDKKSAKAFN
+904 GDKKSAKAFD

-926 KIVSTINTIKMAFN
+926 KIVATVNTIKMAFN

-974 IIRTDFNLMKSAI
+974 IIRADFNLMKSAI
-987 VGVFKSIWSVISP
+987 VGVFKSMWSVTSP
-1000 IFNKIGGG
+1000 IFNKIGGE
-1008 FKSLI
+1008 FKTLI

-1018 YFNKYGKNIM
+1018 YFNKYGKSIM

-1046 TLILTAISVAMKS
+1046 TLILSAISVAMKS
-1059 IQVVISAALDLV
+1059 IQVVISVALDLV

-1077 VWVSIEHIV
+1077 VWISIENII
-1086 KGVFEVIGGLLKVFA
+1086 KNVFQIIGGLLEIFA
-1101 GIFTGNWQLLWS
+1101 GIFTGNWKLLWQ
-1113 GVKDIFKG
+1113 GVKDTFSGIIKTFVSIF
-1121 IWDSFKGIVGGVINA
+1121 GGVVNTI
-1136 VIGILNTGIDGVDWL
+1136 IGIANTGIDGINWL

-1159 IGHIPPVKWAT
+1159 IGHISPVKWAT

-1243 KGTISFSSI
+1243 KGTISFGSI
-1252 WNSVKSGASKL
+1252 WNGIKSGASKL

-1268 DGVKLAKNIVAH
+1268 DGVKLAKNIVSH

-1287 AFSGSLKIGKNVQFA
+1287 AFSGSLKIGKSVQFA

-1351 WMEQAGIPKSWYE
+1351 WMEQAVIPKSWYE

-1379 ATNPGSGAY
+1379 ATNPDSGAY
-1388 GIPQS
+1388 GLPQS
-1393 LPGNKMASAGKDWR
+1393 LPGNKMASAGKDWK

-1414 KWMHSYVKGRY
+1414 KWMYSYVKGRY

-1489 NVVLNGN
+1489 NVVLSGGKQDNT
-1496 EQSNND
+1496 D
-1502 LSSLE
+1502 LSNLE

-1522 LSIEQVNALKAMK
+1522 LSAEQVNAIKAMNLNPK
-1535 PSQSFDKNKFY
+1535 FDKNKFY
-1546 QQMYQDQTISDYM
+1546 QDMFRDQTISNYM
-1559 RM
+1559 NM

>member
-15 GLDSVKFTD
+15 GLEAAKFTD
-24 GLKSIQSQFRLAKS
+24 GLKSIQNQFRLAKS
-38 EMRANLAE
+38 EMRANMAE

-56 ASVQVEGLTKIM
+56 ASAKVDSLTKVM
-68 DVNKRKIE
+68 DVNQRKIE

-82 RKQVEA
+82 QQQVKTQ
-88 HGEYSSSAMRT
+88 GEYSNAAMRT

-104 DAVRIQENYR
+104 DAIRVQENYR
-114 RQLNDAKIAMNEAK
+114 RQLNDAKVA
-128 RGTDTYKD
+128 
-136 SLELLKRTTK
+136 
-146 ADIEMFNAQGKSV
+146 
-159 KALKTEYRGLQQEI
+159 
-173 NLNKKI
+173 
-179 LADEKTKL
+179 
-187 RELIETKGADAK
+187 
-199 ETKLQKA
+199 
-206 TVTELNSTIKQQ
+206 
-218 RTELNNIRLS
+218 

-303 RETQEQKVKI
+303 RETQEQKIKI

-325 SYDSMNSKYKNMTTA
+325 SYDSMNSKYKNMSTA
-340 QAQAKD
+340 QAVAKD
-346 SVHKLASSYKSMGD
+346 SAEKLANQYKSVGD
-360 SVKSAGQKLTGFST
+360 SVKDAGQKLTGFST
-374 IAGIGLAAG
+374 IAGLGLAAG

-400 IKNLAETGG
+400 IKNLAVTGG
-409 ESASEA
+409 ESVEEA
-415 TRNVARIQ
+415 TRNVSRIQ

-449 RGYTTE
+449 RGYTTN

-475 QEVVSVSS
+475 NDVVNVSS
-483 QVLDSFGMKVN
+483 QVLEAFGMKVN
-494 STSGMLKNTKLVTNE
+494 STSGMLKNTKTVTNE
-509 IAYAADATS
+509 LAYAADLTS
-518 TSFSDL
+518 TGFTDI
-524 GIGMSYAGASAKT
+524 GIGMSYVGSTAKT
-537 AKVELSETAAAMGI
+537 AKIELSETASAMGI

-563 TGLRDVLNHLTKGI
+563 TGLRQVINNLVTGVK
-577 ANIDSKNS
+577 NIDSKNS
-585 VLAKLGIKK
+585 VLGNLGLKK
-594 EDLVDAKGNMKSLSD
+594 EDLVDAQGNLKSLSEI
-609 VFEVINS
+609 FEVINS
-616 KVKGMKSP
+616 KMKGKESP
-624 EKAAI
+624 EKASI
-629 FNSLFGTTGQQAG
+629 FKSLFGTTGQQAG
-642 IILANN
+642 IILSQHV
-648 AKELDKLNK
+648 KELDELNK
-657 KVKEAPKK
+657 KVKEAPKN
-665 NYVGALSEK
+665 NYVGALSAK
-674 NMKSAQNQMK
+674 NLQSAQNQMK

-690 TNMGMSL
+690 SNMGMSL

-731 GVTLLAIAIGPLL
+731 SVTLLAIAIGPLL
-744 VAVGSMITAIG
+744 IAVGSMITAIG
-755 SIKELITG
+755 SIKKVMTG
-763 LSIAKKIKEVISG
+763 LSIAKKVKDIANSFKLLTILNPTTLGIGAVI
-776 FSVVGM
+776 
-782 LTNPITIGIA
+782 
-792 AVVALGTAFV
+792 ALGAAFV
-802 VAYQKIKP
+802 LAYKKIKP
-810 FRDFVNG
+810 FREFING
-817 IGATVKKEFDKVK
+817 IGKGIIKGLRPVITMVGTIGNSLKKLFNSMKSYFSENGLSFLQAFANVFKV
-830 KVAKD
+830 VA
-835 IWTVLSSGNKSKNKA
+835 IAIGASMSGIIVTIRVALNLIKN
-850 QANMNLSKIFSHEQ
+850 IFSTTWGSIEQ
-864 IVAINNFGKNL
+864 IVG
-875 RTAINGIKKTISGA
+875 
-889 KTITKDIFNLFTSNT
+889 
-904 GDKKSAKAFN
+904 
-914 SLNNLLPKGSAQ
+914 
-926 KIVSTINTIKMAFN
+926 
-940 GLFALFKGNNAR
+940 
-952 GENLLNRIFPK
+952 
-963 SAVTYISTITK
+963 
-974 IIRTDFNLMKSAI
+974 
-987 VGVFKSIWSVISP
+987 GVF
-1000 IFNKIGGG
+1000 
-1008 FKSLI
+1008 
-1013 KGMSS
+1013 
-1018 YFNKYGKNIM
+1018 
-1028 QAFVNIFDFIL
+1028 
-1039 VKVVSKF
+1039 
-1046 TLILTAISVAMKS
+1046 TA
-1059 IQVVISAALDLV
+1059 
-1071 KNVFSS
+1071 
-1077 VWVSIEHIV
+1077 
-1086 KGVFEVIGGLLKVFA
+1086 IGGLLKVFA
-1101 GIFTGNWQLLWS
+1101 GLFTGNWQLLWS
-1113 GVKDIFKG
+1113 GVKDIFSG
-1121 IWDSFKGIVGGVINA
+1121 IWDSFKGIVGGVIN
-1136 VIGILNTGIDGVDWL
+1136 VIIGIVNSGIDGINWL
-1151 ITKFGVKK
+1151 LDKFGAKQVKK
-1159 IGHIPPVKWAT
+1159 LSPVKWAT

-1234 NYPDMHYYA
+1234 NYQDMHYYA
-1243 KGTISFSSI
+1243 KGTISFGSI
-1252 WNSVKSGASKL
+1252 WNGIKSGASKL

-1268 DGVKLAKNIVAH
+1268 DGVKLAKNIVSH

-1287 AFSGSLKIGKNVQFA
+1287 AFSGSLKIGKSVQFA

-1388 GIPQS
+1388 GLPQS

-1414 KWMHSYVKGRY
+1414 KWMYSYVKGRY

-1489 NVVLNGN
+1489 NVVLNGGKQDN
-1496 EQSNND
+1496 TD

-1522 LSIEQVNALKAMK
+1522 LSAEQVNALKAMK
-1535 PSQSFDKNKFY
+1535 PSQNFDKNKFY
-1546 QQMYQDQTISDYM
+1546 QDMFRDQTISNYM
-1559 RM
+1559 NM

>member
-24 GLKSIQSQFRLAKS
+24 GLKSIQNQFRLAKS
-38 EMRANLAE
+38 EMRANMAE

-56 ASVQVEGLTKIM
+56 ASAKVEGLTKIM

-82 RKQVEA
+82 QKQVEM
-88 HGEYSSSAMRT
+88 HGEYSTSAMRT

-104 DAVRIQENYR
+104 DAIRIQENYR
-114 RQLNDAKIAMNEAK
+114 RQLNDAKVA
-128 RGTDTYKD
+128 
-136 SLELLKRTTK
+136 
-146 ADIEMFNAQGKSV
+146 
-159 KALKTEYRGLQQEI
+159 
-173 NLNKKI
+173 
-179 LADEKTKL
+179 
-187 RELIETKGADAK
+187 
-199 ETKLQKA
+199 
-206 TVTELNSTIKQQ
+206 
-218 RTELNNIRLS
+218 

-284 LDDEKAKLKELVNA
+284 LDDEKAKLKELVNT

-303 RETQEQKVKI
+303 RETQEQKVKV

-325 SYDSMNSKYKNMTTA
+325 EY
-340 QAQAKD
+340 
-346 SVHKLASSYKSMGD
+346 
-360 SVKSAGQKLTGFST
+360 
-374 IAGIGLAAG
+374 
-383 LKTSISSLSE
+383 
-393 FKNTLNE
+393 
-400 IKNLAETGG
+400 
-409 ESASEA
+409 
-415 TRNVARIQ
+415 
-423 KDATQYSNQYGVS
+423 
-436 VNKIGDGYKELIK
+436 
-449 RGYTTE
+449 
-455 QALGAMKSEL
+455 
-465 QASVASGDDF
+465 
-475 QEVVSVSS
+475 
-483 QVLDSFGMKVN
+483 
-494 STSGMLKNTKLVTNE
+494 
-509 IAYAADATS
+509 
-518 TSFSDL
+518 
-524 GIGMSYAGASAKT
+524 
-537 AKVELSETAAAMGI
+537 
-551 LSNNG
+551 
-556 LEADKAG
+556 
-563 TGLRDVLNHLTKGI
+563 
-577 ANIDSKNS
+577 
-585 VLAKLGIKK
+585 
-594 EDLVDAKGNMKSLSD
+594 
-609 VFEVINS
+609 
-616 KVKGMKSP
+616 
-624 EKAAI
+624 
-629 FNSLFGTTGQQAG
+629 
-642 IILANN
+642 
-648 AKELDKLNK
+648 DKLNK
-657 KVKEAPKK
+657 TYK
-665 NYVGALSEK
+665 NVSTSSAILRDHMDKLKQSMQSIGRNMTQYITVPVVGAFTMSAKSAMDFEYQLQDIRKEVEAQSGSLKETDKIMKEMSSDVLKWSKQYGVGTKEINEGLFTLISNGYSARVALGMMPELLKTMTANGDKTGKTIELTSSLMEQFGLNTGSTNSQIRSGNSLMNQMTEITHKTALNLDDLGTISANAGAALHGMHINTADFLTVAGKLRSAGIDASSVGTGLSSMLTRIATGTGAAAADLKKYNIAVYDGHHNMRSMLDIVGDMKKAYSGMNDEERQK
-674 NMKSAQNQMK
+674 FLYDVMGQENMKVGSTLMNAHISDYRKLSKEVSNSNGVVDKYNKTMK
-684 IFKQSA
+684 NTSEFSVQEFKS
-690 TNMGMSL
+690 SL
-697 AEVLLPPLSKVAASL
+697 NSLSISLGQKLLPTLTPVIKGLTSMVNRFAKLPSPVKNSILVLTGLAAIL
-712 SKFFQWV
+712 G
-719 SQLPKPIKSTIA
+719 PMTI
-731 GVTLLAIAIGPLL
+731 GIAALITSIGKIRDVL
-744 VAVGSMITAIG
+744 
-755 SIKELITG
+755 TG
-763 LSIAKKIKEVISG
+763 LSIAKKIKDIANSFKLLTISNPTTLGIGAVI
-776 FSVVGM
+776 
-782 LTNPITIGIA
+782 
-792 AVVALGTAFV
+792 ALGAAFV
-802 VAYQKIKP
+802 LAYKKIKP

-817 IGATVKKEFDKVK
+817 IGTTVKKEFDKV
-830 KVAKD
+830 
-835 IWTVLSSGNKSKNKA
+835 
-850 QANMNLSKIFSHEQ
+850 
-864 IVAINNFGKNL
+864 
-875 RTAINGIKKTISGA
+875 

-940 GLFALFKGNNAR
+940 GLFALFKGDNAR

-963 SAVTYISTITK
+963 SAVAYISTITK

-1059 IQVVISAALDLV
+1059 IQVVISAALNLV

-1077 VWVSIEHIV
+1077 VWISIEHIV
-1086 KGVFEVIGGLLKVFA
+1086 KNVFQVIGGLLEIFA
-1101 GIFTGNWQLLWS
+1101 GIFTGNWKLLWQ
-1113 GVKDIFKG
+1113 GVKDTFSG
-1121 IWDSFKGIVGGVINA
+1121 IIKTFVSAFGA
-1136 VIGILNTGIDGVDWL
+1136 VSNEMIGIANSGIDGINWL

-1159 IGHIPPVKWAT
+1159 IGHIPSVKWAT

-1221 VINGDDTERLGLA
+1221 VINGDDTEKLGLA

-1243 KGTISFSSI
+1243 KGTISFGSI
-1252 WNSVKSGASKL
+1252 WNGIKSGASKL

-1268 DGVKLAKNIVAH
+1268 DGVKLAKNIVSH

-1287 AFSGSLKIGKNVQFA
+1287 AFSGSLKIGKSVQFA

-1351 WMEQAGIPKSWYE
+1351 WMKQAGIPKSWYE

-1414 KWMHSYVKGRY
+1414 KWMYSYVKGRY

-1489 NVVLNGN
+1489 NVVLSSDKQDNT
-1496 EQSNND
+1496 D

-1522 LSIEQVNALKAMK
+1522 LSAEQVNALKAMK
-1535 PSQSFDKNKFY
+1535 PSPNFDKKKFY
-1546 QQMYQDQTISDYM
+1546 QDMFRDQTISNYM
-1559 RM
+1559 NM

>member
-15 GLDSVKFTD
+15 GLEAAKFTD
-24 GLKSIQSQFRLAKS
+24 GLKSIQNQFRLAKS
-38 EMRANLAE
+38 EMRANMAE
-46 LSSTGTAYEK
+46 LSSTSTAYEK
-56 ASVQVEGLTKIM
+56 ASVKVDSLTKVM
-68 DVNKRKIE
+68 DVNQRKIE

-82 RKQVEA
+82 QNQVRTQ
-88 HGEYSSSAMRT
+88 GEYSNAAMRT

-104 DAVRIQENYR
+104 DAIRVQENYR
-114 RQLNDAKIAMNEAK
+114 RQLNDAKVA
-128 RGTDTYKD
+128 
-136 SLELLKRTTK
+136 
-146 ADIEMFNAQGKSV
+146 
-159 KALKTEYRGLQQEI
+159 
-173 NLNKKI
+173 
-179 LADEKTKL
+179 
-187 RELIETKGADAK
+187 
-199 ETKLQKA
+199 
-206 TVTELNSTIKQQ
+206 
-218 RTELNNIRLS
+218 

-237 SLRTSL
+237 SLRVSL

-284 LDDEKAKLKELVNA
+284 LDDEKAKLKELINA

-303 RETQEQKVKI
+303 RETQEQKVKV
-313 AELNAK
+313 AELNSK
-319 IQQSQA
+319 IQQSQ
-325 SYDSMNSKYKNMTTA
+325 
-340 QAQAKD
+340 
-346 SVHKLASSYKSMGD
+346 
-360 SVKSAGQKLTGFST
+360 
-374 IAGIGLAAG
+374 
-383 LKTSISSLSE
+383 
-393 FKNTLNE
+393 
-400 IKNLAETGG
+400 
-409 ESASEA
+409 
-415 TRNVARIQ
+415 
-423 KDATQYSNQYGVS
+423 
-436 VNKIGDGYKELIK
+436 
-449 RGYTTE
+449 
-455 QALGAMKSEL
+455 
-465 QASVASGDDF
+465 
-475 QEVVSVSS
+475 
-483 QVLDSFGMKVN
+483 
-494 STSGMLKNTKLVTNE
+494 
-509 IAYAADATS
+509 
-518 TSFSDL
+518 
-524 GIGMSYAGASAKT
+524 
-537 AKVELSETAAAMGI
+537 VEY
-551 LSNNG
+551 
-556 LEADKAG
+556 
-563 TGLRDVLNHLTKGI
+563 
-577 ANIDSKNS
+577 
-585 VLAKLGIKK
+585 
-594 EDLVDAKGNMKSLSD
+594 
-609 VFEVINS
+609 
-616 KVKGMKSP
+616 
-624 EKAAI
+624 
-629 FNSLFGTTGQQAG
+629 
-642 IILANN
+642 
-648 AKELDKLNK
+648 DKLNK
-657 KVKEAPKK
+657 TYK
-665 NYVGALSEK
+665 NVSTSGAILRDHMDKLKQSMQSIGRNMTQYITVPIVGAFTMSAKSAMDFEYQLQDIRKEVEAQSGSLKETDKIMKEMSSDVLKWSKQYGVGTKEINEGLFTLISNGYSARVALGMMPELLKTMTANGDKTGKTIELTSSLMEQFGLNTGSTNSQIRSGNSLMNQMTEITHKTALNLDDLGTISANAGAALHGMHINTADFLTVAGKLRSAGIDASSVGTGLSSMLTRIATGTGAAAADLKKYNIAVYDSHHNMRSMLDIVGDMKKAYSGMNDEERQK
-674 NMKSAQNQMK
+674 FLYDVMGQENMKVGSTLMNAHISDYRKLSKEVSNSNGVVDKYNKTMRNTSEFSVQE
-684 IFKQSA
+684 FKS
-690 TNMGMSL
+690 SL
-697 AEVLLPPLSKVAASL
+697 NSLSISLGQKLLPTLTPVIKGLTSMVNRFAKLPSPVKNSILVLTGLAAIL
-712 SKFFQWV
+712 G
-719 SQLPKPIKSTIA
+719 PMTI
-731 GVTLLAIAIGPLL
+731 GIAALITSIGKIRN
-744 VAVGSMITAIG
+744 VM
-755 SIKELITG
+755 TG
-763 LSIAKKIKEVISG
+763 LSIAKKVKDLANS
-776 FSVVGM
+776 FKL
-782 LTNPITIGIA
+782 LTILNPTTLGIGAII
-792 AVVALGTAFV
+792 ALGTAFV
-802 VAYQKIKP
+802 LAYQKIKP
-810 FRDFVNG
+810 FREFING
-817 IGATVKKEFDKVK
+817 IGKGIMNSLRPVINMVGTIGNSFKKLFNAMKTYFSENG
-830 KVAKD
+830 
-835 IWTVLSSGNKSKNKA
+835 LSFLHA
-850 QANMNLSKIFSHEQ
+850 FANMFKVVAIAIGASMSGIIVTIRVALNLIKNIFS
-864 IVAINNFGKNL
+864 
-875 RTAINGIKKTISGA
+875 TT
-889 KTITKDIFNLFTSNT
+889 
-904 GDKKSAKAFN
+904 
-914 SLNNLLPKGSAQ
+914 
-926 KIVSTINTIKMAFN
+926 
-940 GLFALFKGNNAR
+940 
-952 GENLLNRIFPK
+952 
-963 SAVTYISTITK
+963 
-974 IIRTDFNLMKSAI
+974 
-987 VGVFKSIWSVISP
+987 
-1000 IFNKIGGG
+1000 
-1008 FKSLI
+1008 
-1013 KGMSS
+1013 
-1018 YFNKYGKNIM
+1018 
-1028 QAFVNIFDFIL
+1028 
-1039 VKVVSKF
+1039 
-1046 TLILTAISVAMKS
+1046 
-1059 IQVVISAALDLV
+1059 
-1071 KNVFSS
+1071 
-1077 VWVSIEHIV
+1077 WVSIEHIV

-1221 VINGDDTERLGLA
+1221 VINGDDTERLGLS

-1243 KGTISFSSI
+1243 KGTINFGSI
-1252 WNSVKSGASKL
+1252 WNGIKSGASKL

-1287 AFSGSLKIGKNVQFA
+1287 AFSSSLKIGKSVQFA

-1388 GIPQS
+1388 GLPQS

-1414 KWMHSYVKGRY
+1414 KWMYSYVKGRY

>member
-15 GLDSVKFTD
+15 GLEAAKFTD
-24 GLKSIQSQFRLAKS
+24 GLKSIQNQFRLAKS
-38 EMRANLAE
+38 EMRANIAE

-56 ASVQVEGLTKIM
+56 ASVKVDSLTEVM

-82 RKQVEA
+82 QNQVRTQ
-88 HGEYSSSAMRT
+88 GEYSNAAMRT

-104 DAVRIQENYR
+104 DAIRVQENYR
-114 RQLNDAKIAMNEAK
+114 RQLNDAKVA
-128 RGTDTYKD
+128 
-136 SLELLKRTTK
+136 
-146 ADIEMFNAQGKSV
+146 
-159 KALKTEYRGLQQEI
+159 
-173 NLNKKI
+173 
-179 LADEKTKL
+179 
-187 RELIETKGADAK
+187 
-199 ETKLQKA
+199 
-206 TVTELNSTIKQQ
+206 
-218 RTELNNIRLS
+218 

-237 SLRTSL
+237 SLRVSL

-284 LDDEKAKLKELVNA
+284 LDDEKAKLKELINA

-303 RETQEQKVKI
+303 RETQEQKVKV

-319 IQQSQA
+319 IQQSQ
-325 SYDSMNSKYKNMTTA
+325 
-340 QAQAKD
+340 
-346 SVHKLASSYKSMGD
+346 
-360 SVKSAGQKLTGFST
+360 
-374 IAGIGLAAG
+374 
-383 LKTSISSLSE
+383 
-393 FKNTLNE
+393 
-400 IKNLAETGG
+400 
-409 ESASEA
+409 
-415 TRNVARIQ
+415 
-423 KDATQYSNQYGVS
+423 
-436 VNKIGDGYKELIK
+436 
-449 RGYTTE
+449 
-455 QALGAMKSEL
+455 
-465 QASVASGDDF
+465 
-475 QEVVSVSS
+475 
-483 QVLDSFGMKVN
+483 
-494 STSGMLKNTKLVTNE
+494 
-509 IAYAADATS
+509 
-518 TSFSDL
+518 
-524 GIGMSYAGASAKT
+524 
-537 AKVELSETAAAMGI
+537 VEY
-551 LSNNG
+551 
-556 LEADKAG
+556 
-563 TGLRDVLNHLTKGI
+563 
-577 ANIDSKNS
+577 
-585 VLAKLGIKK
+585 
-594 EDLVDAKGNMKSLSD
+594 
-609 VFEVINS
+609 
-616 KVKGMKSP
+616 
-624 EKAAI
+624 
-629 FNSLFGTTGQQAG
+629 
-642 IILANN
+642 
-648 AKELDKLNK
+648 DKLNK
-657 KVKEAPKK
+657 TYK
-665 NYVGALSEK
+665 NVSTSGAILRDHMDKLKQSMQSIGRNMTQYITVPVVGAFTMSAKSAMDFEYQLQDIRKEVEAQSGSLKETDKIMKEMSSDVLKWSKQYGVGTKEINEGLFTLISNGYSARVALGMMPELLKTMTANGDKTGKTIELTSSLMEQFGLNTGSTNSQIRSGNSLMNQMTEITHKTALNLDDLGTISANAGAALHGMHINTADFLTVAGKLRSAGIDASSVGTGLSSMLTRITTGTGAAAADLKKYNIAVYDSHHNMRSMLDIVGDMKKAYSGMNDEERQK
-674 NMKSAQNQMK
+674 FLYDVMGQENMKVGSTLMNAHISDYRKLSKEVSNSNGVVDKYNKTMRNTSEFSVQE
-684 IFKQSA
+684 FKS
-690 TNMGMSL
+690 SL
-697 AEVLLPPLSKVAASL
+697 NSLSISLGQKLLPTLTPVIKGLTSMVNRFAKLPSPVKNSILVLTGLAAIL
-712 SKFFQWV
+712 G
-719 SQLPKPIKSTIA
+719 PMTI
-731 GVTLLAIAIGPLL
+731 GIAALITSIGKIRD
-744 VAVGSMITAIG
+744 VM
-755 SIKELITG
+755 TG

-782 LTNPITIGIA
+782 LTNPITIAIA

-817 IGATVKKEFDKVK
+817 IGTAVKKEFDKVK
-830 KVAKD
+830 NV
-835 IWTVLSSGNKSKNKA
+835 
-850 QANMNLSKIFSHEQ
+850 
-864 IVAINNFGKNL
+864 
-875 RTAINGIKKTISGA
+875 
-889 KTITKDIFNLFTSNT
+889 TKDIFNLFTSTT
-904 GDKKSAKAFN
+904 GDKKSAKAFD

-926 KIVSTINTIKMAFN
+926 KIVATVNTIKMAFN

-974 IIRTDFNLMKSAI
+974 IIRADFNLMKSAI
-987 VGVFKSIWSVISP
+987 VGVFKSMWSVTSP
-1000 IFNKIGGG
+1000 IFNKIGGE
-1008 FKSLI
+1008 FKTLI

-1018 YFNKYGKNIM
+1018 YFNKYGKSIM

-1046 TLILTAISVAMKS
+1046 TLILSAISVAMKS
-1059 IQVVISAALDLV
+1059 IQVVISVALDLV

-1077 VWVSIEHIV
+1077 VWISIENII
-1086 KGVFEVIGGLLKVFA
+1086 KNVFQIIGGLLEIFA
-1101 GIFTGNWQLLWS
+1101 GIFTGNWKLLWQ
-1113 GVKDIFKG
+1113 GVKDTFSGIIKTFVSIF
-1121 IWDSFKGIVGGVINA
+1121 GGVVNTI
-1136 VIGILNTGIDGVDWL
+1136 IGIANTGIDGINWL

-1159 IGHIPPVKWAT
+1159 IGHISPVKWAT

-1243 KGTISFSSI
+1243 KGTISFGSI

-1263 WDDVS
+1263 WDDIS

-1287 AFSGSLKIGKNVQFA
+1287 AFSGSLKIGKSVQFA

-1316 IKNGIVKEIKK
+1316 IKNGVVKGIKK
-1327 WIDSNEDEGDSNST
+1327 WIDSNEDEGNSNST

-1351 WMEQAGIPKSWYE
+1351 WMKQAGIPKSWYE

-1379 ATNPGSGAY
+1379 ATNPSSGAY
-1388 GIPQS
+1388 GLGQA
-1393 LPGNKMASAGKDWR
+1393 LPASKMASAGKDWK
-1407 TNPITQL
+1407 TNAITQL
-1414 KWMHSYVKGRY
+1414 KWVKSYIKGRY
-1425 GNASNAKHFWQTH
+1425 GNAANAKRFWQAH

-1489 NVVLNGN
+1489 NVVLSGGKQDNT
-1496 EQSNND
+1496 D

-1522 LSIEQVNALKAMK
+1522 LSAEQVNALKAMK

-1546 QQMYQDQTISDYM
+1546 QDMFRDQTISNYM
-1559 RM
+1559 NM

>member
-15 GLDSVKFTD
+15 GLEAAKFTD
-24 GLKSIQSQFRLAKS
+24 GLKSIQNQFRLAKS
-38 EMRANLAE
+38 EMRANMAE

-56 ASVQVEGLTKIM
+56 ASVKVDSLTKVM
-68 DVNKRKIE
+68 DVNQRKIE

-82 RKQVEA
+82 QQQVKTQ
-88 HGEYSSSAMRT
+88 GEYSNAAMRT

-104 DAVRIQENYR
+104 DAVRVQENYR
-114 RQLNDAKIAMNEAK
+114 RQLNDAKVAMNEAK

-136 SLELLKRTTK
+136 
-146 ADIEMFNAQGKSV
+146 
-159 KALKTEYRGLQQEI
+159 
-173 NLNKKI
+173 
-179 LADEKTKL
+179 
-187 RELIETKGADAK
+187 
-199 ETKLQKA
+199 
-206 TVTELNSTIKQQ
+206 
-218 RTELNNIRLS
+218 
-228 MNEAKRGTD
+228 
-237 SLRTSL
+237 SL

-284 LDDEKAKLKELVNA
+284 LDDEKAKLKELVNVE
-298 KGADA
+298 GADA
-303 RETQEQKVKI
+303 RETQEQKVKV

-346 SVHKLASSYKSMGD
+346 STQKLANQYKSVGN
-360 SVKSAGQKLTGFST
+360 SVKDAGQKLTGFST
-374 IAGIGLAAG
+374 IAGLGLAAG

-400 IKNLAETGG
+400 IKNLAVTGG
-409 ESASEA
+409 ESVEEA
-415 TRNVARIQ
+415 TRNVSRIQ

-449 RGYTTE
+449 RGYTTN

-475 QEVVSVSS
+475 NDVVNVSS
-483 QVLDSFGMKVN
+483 QVLEAFGMKVN
-494 STSGMLKNTKLVTNE
+494 STSGMLKNTKTVTNE
-509 IAYAADATS
+509 LAYAADLTS
-518 TSFSDL
+518 TGFTDI
-524 GIGMSYAGASAKT
+524 GIGMSYVGSTAKT
-537 AKVELSETAAAMGI
+537 AKIELSETASAMGI

-563 TGLRDVLNHLTKGI
+563 TGLRQVINNLVTGVKD
-577 ANIDSKNS
+577 IDSKNS
-585 VLAKLGIKK
+585 VLGKLGLKK
-594 EDLVDAKGNMKSLSD
+594 KDLVDAQGNLKSLSAI
-609 VFEVINS
+609 FEAING
-616 KVKGMKSP
+616 KMKGKESP
-624 EKAAI
+624 EKASI
-629 FNSLFGTTGQQAG
+629 FKSLFGTTGQQAG
-642 IILANN
+642 IILSQHV
-648 AKELDKLNK
+648 KELDELNK
-657 KVKEAPKK
+657 KVREAPKK

-674 NMKSAQNQMK
+674 NLKSAQNQMK

-690 TNMGMSL
+690 ANMGMSL
-697 AEVLLPPLSKVAASL
+697 SEILLPPLSKIAASL

-719 SQLPKPIKSTIA
+719 GQLPKPIKATIA
-731 GVTLLAIAIGPLL
+731 GITLLAVAIGPLL
-744 VAVGSMITAIG
+744 VAAGSMITAIG
-755 SIKELITG
+755 T
-763 LSIAKKIKEVISG
+763 IKEVMGGISIT
-776 FSVVGM
+776 SV
-782 LTNPITIGIA
+782 LTNPITIAIA
-792 AVVALGTAFV
+792 AIVALGAAFTL
-802 VAYQKIKP
+802 AYNKIKP

-817 IGATVKKEFDKVK
+817 IGTTVKKEFDKVK
-830 KVAKD
+830 NVVKD
-835 IWTVLSSGNKSKNKA
+835 IWTVLSSDNKSKNKA
-850 QANMNLSKIFSHEQ
+850 QANMNLSKIFSHDQLVE
-864 IVAINNFGKNL
+864 INQFGENL
-875 RTAINGIKKTISGA
+875 RTTINGIKKTISGA

-904 GDKKSAKAFN
+904 GDKKSAKAFD

-926 KIVSTINTIKMAFN
+926 KIVSTVNTIKMAFN
-940 GLFALFKGNNAR
+940 GLFALFKGDNAR

-974 IIRTDFNLMKSAI
+974 IIRTDFNLMKSVI

-1008 FKSLI
+1008 FKTLI

-1059 IQVVISAALDLV
+1059 IQVVISAALDLI

-1077 VWVSIEHIV
+1077 VWISIEHIF

-1101 GIFTGNWQLLWS
+1101 GLFTGNWQLLWS
-1113 GVKDIFKG
+1113 GVKDIFSG
-1121 IWDSFKGIVGGVINA
+1121 IWDSFKGIVGGVINII
-1136 VIGILNTGIDGVDWL
+1136 IGIVNSGIDGINWL
-1151 ITKFGVKK
+1151 LDKFGAKQVKK
-1159 IGHIPPVKWAT
+1159 LSPVKWAT

-1221 VINGDDTERLGLA
+1221 VINGDDTERLGLS

-1243 KGTISFSSI
+1243 KGTIDFGSI
-1252 WNSVKSGASKL
+1252 WNGIKSGASKL

-1280 PIEALES
+1280 PIKALES
-1287 AFSGSLKIGKNVQFA
+1287 AFSGSLKIGKSVQFA

-1388 GIPQS
+1388 GLPQS

-1414 KWMHSYVKGRY
+1414 KWMYSYVKGRY

-1489 NVVLNGN
+1489 NVVLSGGKQDNT
-1496 EQSNND
+1496 D

-1507 RKFDTVISLLGQIAG
+1507 RKFDTIISLLGQIAG

-1546 QQMYQDQTISDYM
+1546 QQMYKDQTINDYM
-1559 RM
+1559 NM

>member
-1 MAVGRPIGSMVVSL
+1 MAVGRPLGSMVVSL

-24 GLKSIQSQFRLAKS
+24 GLKSIQNQFRLAKS
-38 EMRANLAE
+38 EMRANVAE
-46 LSSTGTAYEK
+46 LASTGTAYEK
-56 ASVQVEGLTKIM
+56 ASAKVEGLTKIM

-82 RKQVEA
+82 QKQVEM
-88 HGEYSSSAMRT
+88 HGEYSTSAMRT

-104 DAVRIQENYR
+104 DAIRVQENYR
-114 RQLNDAKIAMNEAK
+114 RQLNDAKVAMNEAK

-136 SLELLKRTTK
+136 SLELLKR
-146 ADIEMFNAQGKSV
+146 
-159 KALKTEYRGLQQEI
+159 
-173 NLNKKI
+173 
-179 LADEKTKL
+179 
-187 RELIETKGADAK
+187 
-199 ETKLQKA
+199 
-206 TVTELNSTIKQQ
+206 
-218 RTELNNIRLS
+218 
-228 MNEAKRGTD
+228 
-237 SLRTSL
+237 
-243 ETLQKTTTASITGLQ
+243 TTTASITGLQ

-284 LDDEKAKLKELVNA
+284 LDDEKAKLKELVNV

-303 RETQEQKVKI
+303 RETQEQKVKV

-325 SYDSMNSKYKNMTTA
+325 SYDSMNSKYKNMSTA
-340 QAQAKD
+340 QAVAKD
-346 SVHKLASSYKSMGD
+346 SAEKLANQYKSVGN
-360 SVKSAGQKLTGFST
+360 SVKDTGQKLTGFST
-374 IAGIGLAAG
+374 IAGLGLAAG

-400 IKNLAETGG
+400 IKNLAVTGG
-409 ESASEA
+409 ESVEEA
-415 TRNVARIQ
+415 TRNVSRIQ

-449 RGYTTE
+449 RGYTTN

-475 QEVVSVSS
+475 NDVVNVSS
-483 QVLDSFGMKVN
+483 QVLEAFGMKVN
-494 STSGMLKNTKLVTNE
+494 STSGMLKNTKTVTNE
-509 IAYAADATS
+509 LAYAADLTS
-518 TSFSDL
+518 TGFTDI
-524 GIGMSYAGASAKT
+524 GIGMSYVGSTAKT
-537 AKVELSETAAAMGI
+537 AKIELSETASAMGI

-563 TGLRDVLNHLTKGI
+563 TGLRQVINNLVTGVKD
-577 ANIDSKNS
+577 IDSKNS
-585 VLAKLGIKK
+585 VLGKLGLKK
-594 EDLVDAKGNMKSLSD
+594 KDLVDAQGNLKSLSAI
-609 VFEVINS
+609 FEAING
-616 KVKGMKSP
+616 KMKGKESP
-624 EKAAI
+624 EKASI
-629 FNSLFGTTGQQAG
+629 FKSLFGTTGQQAG
-642 IILANN
+642 IILSQHV
-648 AKELDKLNK
+648 KELDELNK
-657 KVKEAPKK
+657 KVREAPKK

-674 NMKSAQNQMK
+674 NLKSAQNQMK

-690 TNMGMSL
+690 ANMGMSL
-697 AEVLLPPLSKVAASL
+697 SEVLLPPLSKIAASL
-712 SKFFQWV
+712 SKFFQWIG
-719 SQLPKPIKSTIA
+719 QLPKPIKATIA
-731 GVTLLAIAIGPLL
+731 GITLLAVAIGPLL

-755 SIKELITG
+755 T
-763 LSIAKKIKEVISG
+763 IKEVMGGISIA
-776 FSVVGM
+776 SM
-782 LTNPITIGIA
+782 LTNPITIAIA
-792 AVVALGTAFV
+792 ATVALGAAFTL
-802 VAYQKIKP
+802 AYNKIKP

-830 KVAKD
+830 NVAKD

-850 QANMNLSKIFSHEQ
+850 QANMNLSKIFSHDQLVE
-864 IVAINNFGKNL
+864 INQFGENL
-875 RTAINGIKKTISGA
+875 RTTINGIKKTISGA

-904 GDKKSAKAFN
+904 GDKKSAKAFD

-926 KIVSTINTIKMAFN
+926 KIVSTVNTIKMAFN
-940 GLFALFKGNNAR
+940 GLFALFKGDNAR

-1008 FKSLI
+1008 FKTLI

-1077 VWVSIEHIV
+1077 VWISIEHIF

-1101 GIFTGNWQLLWS
+1101 GLFTGNWQLLWS

-1121 IWDSFKGIVGGVINA
+1121 IWDSFKGIVGGVINT

-1159 IGHIPPVKWAT
+1159 IGHIPTVKWAT

-1243 KGTISFSSI
+1243 KGTISFGSI
-1252 WNSVKSGASKL
+1252 WNGIKSGASKL

-1268 DGVKLAKNIVAH
+1268 DGIKLAKNIVSH
-1280 PIEALES
+1280 PIETLES
-1287 AFSGSLKIGKNVQFA
+1287 AFSSSLKIGKSVQFA

-1379 ATNPGSGAY
+1379 ATNPSSGAY
-1388 GIPQS
+1388 GLGQA
-1393 LPGNKMASAGKDWR
+1393 LPGNKMASAGKDWK
-1407 TNPITQL
+1407 TNAITQL
-1414 KWMHSYVKGRY
+1414 KWVKSYIKGRY
-1425 GNASNAKHFWQTH
+1425 GNAANAKRFWQAH

-1489 NVVLNGN
+1489 NVVLSGGKQDNT
-1496 EQSNND
+1496 D
-1502 LSSLE
+1502 LSNLE

-1522 LSIEQVNALKAMK
+1522 LSAEQVNAIKAMNLNPK
-1535 PSQSFDKNKFY
+1535 FDKNKFY
-1546 QQMYQDQTISDYM
+1546 QDMFRDQTISNYM
-1559 RM
+1559 NM

>member
-1 MAVGRPIGSMVVSL
+1 MAVGRPLGSMVVSL

-24 GLKSIQSQFRLAKS
+24 GLKSIQNQFRLAKS
-38 EMRANLAE
+38 EMRANVAE
-46 LSSTGTAYEK
+46 LASTGTAYEK
-56 ASVQVEGLTKIM
+56 ASAKVEGLTKIM

-82 RKQVEA
+82 QKQVEM
-88 HGEYSSSAMRT
+88 HGEYSTSAMRT

-104 DAVRIQENYR
+104 DAIRVQENYR
-114 RQLNDAKIAMNEAK
+114 RQLNDAKVAMNEAK

-136 SLELLKRTTK
+136 SLELLKR
-146 ADIEMFNAQGKSV
+146 
-159 KALKTEYRGLQQEI
+159 
-173 NLNKKI
+173 
-179 LADEKTKL
+179 
-187 RELIETKGADAK
+187 
-199 ETKLQKA
+199 
-206 TVTELNSTIKQQ
+206 
-218 RTELNNIRLS
+218 
-228 MNEAKRGTD
+228 
-237 SLRTSL
+237 
-243 ETLQKTTTASITGLQ
+243 TTTASITGLQ

-284 LDDEKAKLKELVNA
+284 LDDEKAKLKELVNV

-303 RETQEQKVKI
+303 RETQEQKVKV

-325 SYDSMNSKYKNMTTA
+325 SYDSMNSKYKNMSTA
-340 QAQAKD
+340 QAVAKD
-346 SVHKLASSYKSMGD
+346 SAEKLANQYKSVGN
-360 SVKSAGQKLTGFST
+360 SVKDTGQKLTGFST
-374 IAGIGLAAG
+374 IAGLGLAAG

-400 IKNLAETGG
+400 IKNLAVTGG
-409 ESASEA
+409 ESVEEA
-415 TRNVARIQ
+415 TRNVSRIQ

-449 RGYTTE
+449 RGYTTN

-475 QEVVSVSS
+475 NDVVNVSS
-483 QVLDSFGMKVN
+483 QVLEAFGMKVN
-494 STSGMLKNTKLVTNE
+494 STSGMLKNTKTVTNE
-509 IAYAADATS
+509 LAYAADLTS
-518 TSFSDL
+518 TGFTDI
-524 GIGMSYAGASAKT
+524 GIGMSYVGSTAKT
-537 AKVELSETAAAMGI
+537 AKIELSETASAMGI

-563 TGLRDVLNHLTKGI
+563 TGLRQVINNLVTGVKD
-577 ANIDSKNS
+577 IDSKNS
-585 VLAKLGIKK
+585 VLGKLGLKK
-594 EDLVDAKGNMKSLSD
+594 KDLVDAQGNLKSLSAI
-609 VFEVINS
+609 FEAING
-616 KVKGMKSP
+616 KMKGKESP
-624 EKAAI
+624 EKASI
-629 FNSLFGTTGQQAG
+629 FKSLFGTTGQQAG
-642 IILANN
+642 IILSQHV
-648 AKELDKLNK
+648 KELDELNK
-657 KVKEAPKK
+657 KVREAPKK

-674 NMKSAQNQMK
+674 NLKSAQNQMK

-690 TNMGMSL
+690 ANMGMSL
-697 AEVLLPPLSKVAASL
+697 SEVLLPPLSKIAASL
-712 SKFFQWV
+712 SKFFQWIG
-719 SQLPKPIKSTIA
+719 QLPKPIKATIA
-731 GVTLLAIAIGPLL
+731 GITLLAVAIGPLL

-755 SIKELITG
+755 T
-763 LSIAKKIKEVISG
+763 IKEVMGGISIA
-776 FSVVGM
+776 SM
-782 LTNPITIGIA
+782 LTNPITIAIA
-792 AVVALGTAFV
+792 ATVALGAAFTL
-802 VAYQKIKP
+802 AYNKIKP

-830 KVAKD
+830 NVAKD

-850 QANMNLSKIFSHEQ
+850 QANMNLSKIFSHDQLVE
-864 IVAINNFGKNL
+864 INQFGENL
-875 RTAINGIKKTISGA
+875 RTTINGIKKTISGA

-904 GDKKSAKAFN
+904 GDKKSAKAFD

-926 KIVSTINTIKMAFN
+926 KIVSTVNTIKMAFN
-940 GLFALFKGNNAR
+940 GLFALFKGDNAR

-987 VGVFKSIWSVISP
+987 VGVFKSICSVISP

-1008 FKSLI
+1008 FKTLI

-1077 VWVSIEHIV
+1077 VWISIEHIF

-1101 GIFTGNWQLLWS
+1101 GLFTGNWQLLWS

-1121 IWDSFKGIVGGVINA
+1121 IWDSFKGIVGGVINT

-1159 IGHIPPVKWAT
+1159 IGHIPTVKWAT

-1243 KGTISFSSI
+1243 KGTISFGSI
-1252 WNSVKSGASKL
+1252 WNGIKSGASKL

-1268 DGVKLAKNIVAH
+1268 DGIKLAKNIVSH

-1287 AFSGSLKIGKNVQFA
+1287 AFSSSLKIGKSVQFA

-1379 ATNPGSGAY
+1379 ATNPSSGAY
-1388 GIPQS
+1388 GLGQA
-1393 LPGNKMASAGKDWR
+1393 LPGNKMASAGKDWK
-1407 TNPITQL
+1407 TNAITQL
-1414 KWMHSYVKGRY
+1414 KWVKSYIKGRY
-1425 GNASNAKHFWQTH
+1425 GNAANAKRFWQAH

-1489 NVVLNGN
+1489 NVVLSGGKQDNT
-1496 EQSNND
+1496 D
-1502 LSSLE
+1502 LSNLE

-1522 LSIEQVNALKAMK
+1522 LSAEQVNAIKAMNLNPK
-1535 PSQSFDKNKFY
+1535 FDKNKFY
-1546 QQMYQDQTISDYM
+1546 QDMFRDQTISNYM
-1559 RM
+1559 NM

>member
-1 MAVGRPIGSMVVSL
+1 MAVGRPLGSMVVSL

-24 GLKSIQSQFRLAKS
+24 GLKSIQNQFRLAKS
-38 EMRANLAE
+38 EMRANMAE

-56 ASVQVEGLTKIM
+56 ASAKVEGLTKIM

-82 RKQVEA
+82 QKQVEM
-88 HGEYSSSAMRT
+88 HGEYSTSAMRT

-104 DAVRIQENYR
+104 DAIRIQENYR
-114 RQLNDAKIAMNEAK
+114 RQLNDAKVAMNEAK

-146 ADIEMFNAQGKSV
+146 ADIEMFNAQGKSI

-187 RELIETKGADAK
+187 KELMDTKGADAK

-218 RTELNNIRLS
+218 KTELNNIRLS

-303 RETQEQKVKI
+303 RETQEQKVKV

-346 SVHKLASSYKSMGD
+346 SVNKLASSYKSMGN

-374 IAGIGLAAG
+374 VAGIGLVAG

-494 STSGMLKNTKLVTNE
+494 STSGMMKNTKLVTNE

-594 EDLVDAKGNMKSLSD
+594 EDLVDAKGNMRSLSD

-690 TNMGMSL
+690 ANMGMSL
-697 AEVLLPPLSKVAASL
+697 SEVLLPPLSKIAASL

-719 SQLPKPIKSTIA
+719 GQLPKPIKATIA
-731 GVTLLAIAIGPLL
+731 GVTLLAVAIGPLL
-744 VAVGSMITAIG
+744 MAVGSMITAIG
-755 SIKELITG
+755 T
-763 LSIAKKIKEVISG
+763 IKEVMGGISIA
-776 FSVVGM
+776 SV
-782 LTNPITIGIA
+782 LTNPITIAIA
-792 AVVALGTAFV
+792 AIVALGAAFTL
-802 VAYQKIKP
+802 AYNKIKP

-830 KVAKD
+830 NVAKD

-850 QANMNLSKIFSHEQ
+850 QANMNLSKIFSHDQ
-864 IVAINNFGKNL
+864 LVKINQFGENL
-875 RTAINGIKKTISGA
+875 RTTINGIKKTISGA

-904 GDKKSAKAFN
+904 GDKKSAKAFD

-940 GLFALFKGNNAR
+940 GLFALFKGDNAR

-1008 FKSLI
+1008 FKTLI

-1059 IQVVISAALDLV
+1059 IQVVISAALNLV

-1077 VWVSIEHIV
+1077 VWISIEHIV
-1086 KGVFEVIGGLLKVFA
+1086 KNVFQVIGGLLEIFA
-1101 GIFTGNWQLLWS
+1101 GIFTGNWKLLWQ
-1113 GVKDIFKG
+1113 GVKDTFSG
-1121 IWDSFKGIVGGVINA
+1121 IIKTFVSAFGAVFNA
-1136 VIGILNTGIDGVDWL
+1136 MIGIANSGIDGINWL

-1159 IGHIPPVKWAT
+1159 IGHIPSVKWAT

-1243 KGTISFSSI
+1243 KGTISFGSI
-1252 WNSVKSGASKL
+1252 WNGIKSGASKL

-1280 PIEALES
+1280 PIKALES
-1287 AFSGSLKIGKNVQFA
+1287 AFSGSLKIGKSVQFA

-1388 GIPQS
+1388 GLPQS

-1414 KWMHSYVKGRY
+1414 KWMYSYVKGRY

-1489 NVVLNGN
+1489 NVVLSGGKQDNT
-1496 EQSNND
+1496 D

-1522 LSIEQVNALKAMK
+1522 LSAEQVNALKAMK
-1535 PSQSFDKNKFY
+1535 PSQNFDKNKFY
-1546 QQMYQDQTISDYM
+1546 QDMFRDQTISNYM
-1559 RM
+1559 NM